1 MINSDQARAL
11 AEEYINGARPF
22 DEARE
27 VGLWGFDEGYVVWAK
42 EPEPDDPSVLPDVV
56 GGGCVI
62 IDRVTGEIEIRPLL
76 APDIVA
82 EQWPGRRHR

>member
-1 MINSDQARAL
+1 
-11 AEEYINGARPF
+11 
-22 DEARE
+22 
-27 VGLWGFDEGYVVWAK
+27 VVWAK
-42 EPEPDDPSVLPDVV
+42 EPEPDDPSVLPEVV